1 MKKLALS
8 SAATAAFTLATLTVL
23 GSPAHAEPTEP
34 AAEGRGVSLAL
45 HLTTGGEILGN
56 ADVTSSAWRSY
67 FGVDAVLGHGRGVR
81 PTLGLGG
88 TIATGSFEIPDARAL
103 GDMLSINYFE
113 VGPELRLGLRWVD
126 GGIVDTHLFASVA
139 YLRTDADR
147 RLAIDPVGGII
158 PGHRGLRA
166 ALGVNWAQQIGRIAS
181 RSTGRKDDASWLIVI
196 LPEQLELAWERSLG
210 NDRYGVTI
218 SYGI

>member
-1 MKKLALS
+1 MKKPATRPALTAFAAVLAL
-8 SAATAAFTLATLTVL
+8 AAL
-23 GSPAHAEPTEP
+23 GSPAHADP
-34 AAEGRGVSLAL
+34 AATERGVSIAL

-67 FGVDAVLGHGRGVR
+67 LGMDAVLGRGRGLR

-88 TIATGSFEIPDARAL
+88 TLARGSFQIPDARAL

-113 VGPELRLGLRWVD
+113 VGPEVRLGLRWVD
-126 GGIVDTHLFASVA
+126 GGIVDTNLFASFA
-139 YLRTDADR
+139 YVHTDADK
-147 RLAIDPVGGII
+147 RLAIDPVGGVI
-158 PGHRGLRA
+158 PGRWGLRA
-166 ALGVNWAQQIGRIAS
+166 ALGVNWAQQIGRIAG
-181 RSTGRKDDASWLIVI
+181 RSTGRKDDASWLIVL

-210 NDRYGVTI
+210 SDRYGVVI